1 MGFLVSPGVEVNETD
16 LSDIIPTLSTSV
28 AGYAGYF
35 NWGPVGELVTVGSEK
50 ELAAVYGAPDVAGN
64 TETSFF
70 TAASFLKYG
79 NNLKVSRATDGTT
92 YNARSGG
99 DAQIDSVPATAFDTA
114 FEAPGLPDEDTIA
127 VFVEED
133 PSPSPSDV
141 IAYTGTPSE
150 TAEITIT
157 LSGSA
162 SNTVV
167 GGLDDSPTPHVNGS
181 GFAVDNLIRIEVA
194 EGDDVVNP
202 VYRVSAVDS
211 GAITALT
218 LETAGSFKTTE
229 VKSAI
234 LAGSANNEFSNLGSE
249 YLTIVSGSGD
259 LEGGDGVIVNM
270 YAVISGFTVVDGGN
284 GYDTDLPVY
293 VQVTNTTQ
301 ASSHS
306 YGPAVF
312 GTAWLSNDENYTV
325 SDLVTLEAQ
334 ADELNDSG
342 ASIVARYPGALGN
355 GLEVFFVDGG
365 NYNTVDTTVRAALP
379 FTPSETDW
387 AVEFT
392 GRANI
397 NDELHVVVVDG
408 DGEFTGTAG
417 TVLEVHPGLSVAQNA
432 TNVYGESNYYVTVVN
447 NNSSYIWLTP
457 ETSPTVLTA
466 DETADIVKT
475 YSATGTELGGGAD
488 GDQTGAAG
496 VITALELFEDAET
509 VDVNLLFAQSFAD
522 DGLAGSET
530 KNVDDKILDIAD
542 DRKDLVAF
550 VSAPLTMKDMT
561 SDNDKLTA
569 VTDKFDA
576 VRSTSYAVLDSSP
589 VYVYNKY
596 RDGYVWIPASGHM
609 AGLCA
614 GTDDVAE
621 PWFSPAGYNRGNLRS
636 VVKLAF
642 NPKQAAR
649 DDLYSNRINPIVSF
663 PGQGIVLFGDKT
675 ALTKPSAFDR
685 INVRRLFTTIEK
697 AIATAA
703 KYQLFELNDEFTRA
717 TFRNAIEPYLRNVQ
731 GRRGIT
737 DFRVVCDTSN
747 NTAEVIDGNRFV
759 ADIYVKPAR
768 SINFIS
774 LNFIATR
781 TGVAF
786 EELIGR

>member
-16 LSDIIPTLSTSV
+16 LTDIIPTLSTSV

-35 NWGPVGELVTVGSEK
+35 NWGPVGELVNVGSEK
-50 ELAAVYGAPDVAGN
+50 DLARYFGAPKTASN
-64 TETSFF
+64 AETSFF

-79 NNLKVSRATDGTT
+79 NNLKVSRATDGES
-92 YNARSGG
+92 YNARAGGAQQVSG
-99 DAQIDSVPATAFDTA
+99 ISSTANTQGSFGAYTA
-114 FEAPGLPDEDTIA
+114 YGLPDEDTITE
-127 VFVEED
+127 FVQWD
-133 PSPSPSDV
+133 PDTLGSPPDPGY
-141 IAYTGTPSE
+141 ITYTGTP
-150 TAEITIT
+150 
-157 LSGSA
+157 
-162 SNTVV
+162 
-167 GGLDDSPTPHVNGS
+167 D
-181 GFAVDNLIRIEVA
+181 EVA
-194 EGDDVVNP
+194 EIGIILKASSAAPSVGGTNFTVGELLTFNIATGDNVVSP
-202 VYRVSAVDS
+202 VFEVASLGASDS
-211 GAITALT
+211 IATLT
-218 LETAGSFKTTE
+218 LVSAGSFKTTE
-229 VKSAI
+229 VLEAI
-234 LAGSANNEFSNLGSE
+234 RAGDANNEFSNIPAA
-249 YLTIVSGSGD
+249 YITTSGSGD
-259 LEGGDGVIVNM
+259 LTGVLINVQLTV
-270 YAVISGFTVVDGGN
+270 AGFDIVDGGN
-284 GYDTDLPVY
+284 GYEDSPTLY
-293 VQVTNTTQ
+293 VKINNTFAGSEHYYEVTT
-301 ASSHS
+301 
-306 YGPAVF
+306 YGYA
-312 GTAWLSNDENYTV
+312 ENYTV
-325 SDLVTLEAQ
+325 TDLNTLVAL
-334 ADELNDSG
+334 ADELNDSAAG
-342 ASIVARYPGALGN
+342 VIARYPGDIGN
-355 GLEVFFVDGG
+355 GLQVFYVDGG
-365 NYNTVDTTVRAALP
+365 NYLTTDTTVKAVLP
-379 FTPSETDW
+379 FKPSQTDW

-392 GRANI
+392 GLSNI

-408 DGEFTGTAG
+408 DGAFTGTSGA
-417 TVLEVHPGLSVAQNA
+417 VLEVHSGMSVAQNS
-432 TNVYGESNYYVTVVN
+432 TNEYGESNYYVTIVN
-447 NNSSYIWLTP
+447 NNSSYVWLTP

-466 DETADIVKT
+466 DESLPIVKT
-475 YSATGTELGGGAD
+475 YEITPTELGGGTD
-488 GDQTGAAG
+488 GDQTGADG
-496 VITALELFEDAET
+496 VITALELFEDVET

-522 DGLAGSET
+522 SGLAET
-530 KNVDDKILDIAD
+530 ATANIDAKVLEIANT
-542 DRKDLVAF
+542 RKDLVAF
-550 VSAPLTMKDMT
+550 ISAPMTIKDAT
-561 SDNDKLTA
+561 SDNNKLTA
-569 VTDKFDA
+569 VLNKFEL
-576 VRSTSYAVLDSSP
+576 VGSTSYAVLDSTP

-596 RDGYVWIPASGHM
+596 RDGYLWIPAAGHM

-614 GTDDVAE
+614 NADDVAE
-621 PWFSPAGYNRGNLRS
+621 PWFSPAGFNRGNLLG
-636 VVKLAF
+636 VVKVAF